1 MPKKKS
7 PYELDFEEY
16 IRNSEPAKKEKTYA
30 WATAIGLQQVDGL
43 TPSKYLFETAKR
55 NIDGEISVAEATSII
70 DSYYESKVNHSSD
83 DDGRTEEADKVS
95 SRIAQILS
103 EKSFNFSPSYLIALH
118 GRLFDGIFKFA
129 GKIRDYDISKKEW
142 VLDGDS
148 VMYGA
153 AFELKAALDY
163 DFEQE
168 RHFSYKNLTLEEIVK
183 HITFFVSRLWQIHAF
198 GEGNTRTTAVF
209 TIKYLRSLGFDAD
222 NELFAE
228 NSWYFRN
235 ALVRANYNNLQKG
248 IHENSEF
255 LEKFFRNLLL
265 KEHNELKNRFL
276 HIRAKD
282 FLEIKEKNVT
292 VNYGKVTANNKNI
305 TQNVTENDKNITVKD
320 ETVTRNT
327 KKATV
332 NNKNITRNVT
342 VNNKNVTQKDKN
354 VTVNHGKITVNDK
367 NVTLNI
373 TVKLTQT
380 QKKILNM
387 IKENSC
393 ITQNEIAS
401 KLNIARETVNRNM
414 KKLQQE
420 KIIQRLG
427 ADKNGSWKILQ

>member
-1 MPKKKS
+1 MAKKKS

-70 DSYYESKVNHSSD
+70 DSYYELKTDRSGND
-83 DDGRTEEADKVS
+83 ERTEEADKVS

-118 GRLFDGIFKFA
+118 GRLFAGIFKFA

-168 RHFSYKNLTLEEIVK
+168 RHFSYKNLTLEETVK

-209 TIKYLRSLGFDAD
+209 TIKYLRSLGFNAD
-222 NELFAE
+222 NRIFAE

-248 IHENSEF
+248 IHENPEF

-265 KEHNELKNRFL
+265 GEHNELKNRFL

-282 FLEIKEKNVT
+282 FLEIKENDKNVT
-292 VNYGKVTANNKNI
+292 VNYGKVTVNN
-305 TQNVTENDKNITVKD
+305 END
-320 ETVTRNT
+320 
-327 KKATV
+327 
-332 NNKNITRNVT
+332 TRNVKK
-342 VNNKNVTQKDKN
+342 VS
-354 VTVNHGKITVNDK
+354 VNDK
-367 NVTLNI
+367 NVTRNVTINSENISVNDKNI

-380 QKKILNM
+380 QKDILNL
-387 IKENSC
+387 IKENPC

-420 KIIQRLG
+420 KIIQHLG
-427 ADKNGSWKILQ
+427 ADKNGSWKILR